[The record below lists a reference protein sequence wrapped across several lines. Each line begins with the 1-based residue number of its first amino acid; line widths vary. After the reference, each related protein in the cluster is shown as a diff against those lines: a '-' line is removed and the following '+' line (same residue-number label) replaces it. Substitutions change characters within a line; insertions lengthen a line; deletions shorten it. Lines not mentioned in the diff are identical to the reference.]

1 MSSGRRTSAAA
12 PGVAVPMRTM
22 VVWCPDWPVTAMAG
36 VAGVDPA
43 HPIAVIEKD
52 LVHACSAA
60 ARAEGVRRGLRVR
73 EAQAR
78 CPQLVVLELDQVR
91 VDRAFEPLIAALEDL
106 SPGVQVVRS
115 GVCALRSRGPAR
127 YYGSERRAAAA
138 FLERL
143 AGLGAPDARV
153 GVSDGLFAADIAAR
167 LPLPGDD
174 RIRVVP
180 AGEAG
185 AFLAG
190 LPVQFTGDDELVGL
204 LVRLGVRTLGDFA
217 AIPAEDVRARFGEV
231 GARAHLRA
239 SGSEGTAVVPRVPPE
254 LREVVSEFEPPLDRV
269 DQITFGIRAAS
280 DRFVDDLREARL
292 VCTAVRIELTAETGR
307 MRERVW
313 LHPRWFTA
321 SDVVDRVRWQLQG
334 GGTIDDGL
342 EAPVARVRI
351 AAEAVDASIHHET
364 GLWGTGSDE
373 RVHHALSR
381 VQSMVGH
388 EGVLTAVIGGGR
400 GLAERQRLTPWGDR
414 PDAEGGAPAGR
425 ARGGAGAGGGVGA
438 AGRGS
443 AGLRARAEGT
453 SGDGAVGRALGGT
466 PSSEVER
473 TPQLLPARPT
483 GATAG
488 AERTPPWPGS
498 LPPPVPTTVFAQ
510 LMPVLVEDAA
520 GDTVDVT
527 DRGEA
532 TAHPALFSPG
542 TARSELR
549 PVAAWAG
556 PWPVSERW
564 WDAEGRRSY
573 ARFQVVDAD
582 GDAWLLRVEQG
593 RWSAE
598 ARYD

>member
-1 MSSGRRTSAAA
+1 MSGGRRASAAA

-52 LVHACSAA
+52 LVHACSAT

-167 LPLPGDD
+167 LPGARSEAGGPGAVRASHEAEGDAAT

-414 PDAEGGAPAGR
+414 PDAMGGVQVGR
-425 ARGGAGAGGGVGA
+425 SAAASGAG
-438 AGRGS
+438 
-443 AGLRARAEGT
+443 
-453 SGDGAVGRALGGT
+453 
-466 PSSEVER
+466 ER

>member
-1 MSSGRRTSAAA
+1 MSGGRRASAAA

-22 VVWCPDWPVTAMAG
+22 VVWCPDWPVTAMAA

-52 LVHACSAA
+52 LVHACSAT

-143 AGLGAPDARV
+143 AMLGAPDARV

-414 PDAEGGAPAGR
+414 PDAMGGVQVGR
-425 ARGGAGAGGGVGA
+425 SAAASGAG
-438 AGRGS
+438 
-443 AGLRARAEGT
+443 
-453 SGDGAVGRALGGT
+453 
-466 PSSEVER
+466 ER

>member
-1 MSSGRRTSAAA
+1 MSGGRRTSPAA

-60 ARAEGVRRGLRVR
+60 ARTEGVRRGLRGR

-106 SPGVQVVRS
+106 SPGVQMVRS

-127 YYGSERRAAAA
+127 YYGSERGAATA

-167 LPLPGDD
+167 LPGDD

-185 AFLAG
+185 PFLAG
-190 LPVQFTGDDELVGL
+190 LPVHFTGDDELVGL

-217 AIPAEDVRARFGEV
+217 AIPAADVRARFGEI

-239 SGSEGTAVVPRVPPE
+239 SGSEGTAVVPRIPPE

-292 VCTAVRIELTAETGR
+292 VCTAVRVELTAETGR
-307 MRERVW
+307 RRERVW

-342 EAPVARVRI
+342 DAPITRVRI

-414 PDAEGGAPAGR
+414 PDEEGGAVVSPATG
-425 ARGGAGAGGGVGA
+425 GGAAGGGAAGLGAPGRGA
-438 AGRGS
+438 ADRGGS
-443 AGLRARAEGT
+443 AGARATG
-453 SGDGAVGRALGGT
+453 SGT
-466 PSSEVER
+466 PASGGSAGER
-473 TPQLLPARPT
+473 APQLLPARPT
-483 GATAG
+483 GVTAG

-498 LPPPVPTTVFAQ
+498 LPPPMPTTVFAQ
-510 LMPVLVEDAA
+510 PVPVLVEDAS

-532 TAHPALFSPG
+532 TAHPALFSPD
-542 TARSELR
+542 ASRSDLR
-549 PVAAWAG
+549 PVSAWAG

-564 WDAEGRRSY
+564 WDADERRTY

-582 GDAWLLRVEQG
+582 GDAWLLRVEHG

>member
-1 MSSGRRTSAAA
+1 MSGGRRASAAA
-12 PGVAVPMRTM
+12 PGVAVPLRTM
-22 VVWCPDWPVTAMAG
+22 VVWCPDWPVVAMAG

-52 LVHACSAA
+52 LVHACSAT

-143 AGLGAPDARV
+143 AALGAPDARV

-167 LPLPGDD
+167 LPGEVGEPSSGAGEPSSGAGGSRWGDGAEET

-414 PDAEGGAPAGR
+414 PDAMAGVQVGRGAA
-425 ARGGAGAGGGVGA
+425 AGGAGE
-438 AGRGS
+438 
-443 AGLRARAEGT
+443 RA
-453 SGDGAVGRALGGT
+453 
-466 PSSEVER
+466 
-473 TPQLLPARPT
+473 PQLLPARPT
-483 GATAG
+483 GVTAG

-498 LPPPVPTTVFAQ
+498 LPPPLPTTVFAQ
-510 LMPVLVEDAA
+510 LIPVLVEDAA

-532 TAHPALFSPG
+532 SAHPALFSPG
-542 TARSELR
+542 ASRTQLR
-549 PVAAWAG
+549 PVSAWAG

-564 WDAEGRRSY
+564 WDAEERRSY

-582 GDAWLLRVEQG
+582 GDAWLLRVEHG